1 VDKSAITVILSLATI
16 LFGWLFFRT
25 NANHNK
31 SEDVRKEMA
40 EKVNDLYEENK
51 RDRAQHNEDMRLM
64 INSIHEMTTTISN
77 QIKELNVMPMPDV
90 KEYVNFKMEPVERLE
105 NKFEEVVKQVNVLI
119 ERSTRRREQ

>member
-1 VDKSAITVILSLATI
+1 
-16 LFGWLFFRT
+16 
-25 NANHNK
+25 
-31 SEDVRKEMA
+31 VRKEMA

-119 ERSTRRREQ
+119 ERSTRRRESGSH